1 MHHPKDMAA
10 DLLAKLTRLL
20 RQQRIA
26 LASATTLLVVGT
38 VIGSLFLLTP
48 PGRGEK
54 VVLADF
60 AKGGSLKRFAED
72 LEKKRVIR
80 SQRLFVLYARLGG
93 DASRLQAGTYRF
105 TDGLSPAEII
115 REMARGEV
123 YEQRF
128 ALPEGYSIYQVAELL
143 EGRKL
148 FTRERFLAACSD
160 GKLLTELKLPGKS
173 VEGYLYPSTY
183 GIRPGM
189 DEAATIRAMVGAFRK
204 SVGEMLFK
212 APVPA
217 GLTRHQIVI
226 LASVVEKEAVV
237 AGEQPLIA
245 SVFLNRL
252 RKGMPLQ
259 SDPTAVYGVRAF
271 AGKVRKA
278 DIQRENPYNTYLIK
292 GLPPG
297 PIGNPSASAIKAV
310 LQPATS
316 PYLYFVARND
326 GTHQFSTTLE
336 EHNRAVSRYLKGKQP
351 VAEIRNDNPNIAGRR
366 R

>member
-1 MHHPKDMAA
+1 MDMAA
-10 DLLAKLTRLL
+10 DLLAKLKRLL
-20 RQQRIA
+20 RQHRTA
-26 LASATTLLVVGT
+26 LACAAVLLAFVSVMVV
-38 VIGSLFLLTP
+38 LFLVRP
-48 PGRGEK
+48 PGRGDK
-54 VVLADF
+54 AVLADF
-60 AKGGSLKRFAED
+60 AKGSSLKRFADD
-72 LEKKRVIR
+72 LEKKGVIR
-80 SQRLFVLYARLGG
+80 SPRLFVLYARFKG

-105 TDGLSPAEII
+105 TDGLSPAEIL
-115 REMARGEV
+115 RAMTRGEV

-128 ALPEGYSIYQVAELL
+128 SLPEGYSIYQVAELL

-160 GKLLTELKLPGKS
+160 GRLLAELKLPGKS

-204 SVGEMLFK
+204 SVGEMLSS
-212 APVPA
+212 ATVPD
-217 GLTRHQIVI
+217 GLTRHQVVI

-278 DIQRENPYNTYLIK
+278 DIQRENPYNTYLIR

-297 PIGNPSASAIKAV
+297 PIGNPSAAAIKAV

-316 PYLYFVARND
+316 HYLYFVAKND
-326 GTHQFSTTLE
+326 GTHHFSTTLE
-336 EHNRAVSRYLKGKQP
+336 EHNRAVNRYLKGAKP
-351 VAEIRNDNPNIAGRR
+351 VAVIRSDNPGISGR
-366 R
+366 

>member
-1 MHHPKDMAA
+1 MDMPS
-10 DLLAKLTRLL
+10 DILAKLKDLL
-20 RQQRIA
+20 RRYRNA
-26 LASATTLLVVGT
+26 LAGAAALLAVVS
-38 VIGSLFLLTP
+38 VMVVLFLLTP
-48 PGRGEK
+48 PGSGDK
-54 VVLADF
+54 AVLADF
-60 AKGGSLKRFAED
+60 AKGSSLKRFADD
-72 LEKKRVIR
+72 LEKKGVIR
-80 SQRLFVLYARLGG
+80 SPRLFVLYARFRG

-105 TDGLSPAEII
+105 TDGLSPVEIL

-128 ALPEGYSIYQVAELL
+128 SLPEGYSIYQVAELL

-160 GKLLTELKLPGKS
+160 AKLLAELKLPGKS

-189 DEAATIRAMVGAFRK
+189 DEAATIRAMVEAFRK
-204 SVGEMLFK
+204 SVGEMLSN
-212 APVPA
+212 ATVPDR
-217 GLTRHQIVI
+217 LTRHQVVI

-252 RKGMPLQ
+252 RRGMPLQ

-278 DIQRENPYNTYLIK
+278 DIQRDNPYNTYLIK

-310 LQPATS
+310 LQPAFS
-316 PYLYFVARND
+316 NYLYFVAKND
-326 GTHQFSTTLE
+326 GTHYFSTSLE

-351 VAEIRNDNPNIAGRR
+351 VTEIRRDNPGISGR
-366 R
+366 

>member
-1 MHHPKDMAA
+1 MDMAA
-10 DLLAKLTRLL
+10 DLLAKLKRLL
-20 RQQRIA
+20 RQHRAA
-26 LASATTLLVVGT
+26 LAIGTTLLAIGAAMVV
-38 VIGSLFLLTP
+38 LFLLTP
-48 PGRGEK
+48 PGSGEK

-60 AKGGSLKRFAED
+60 AKGGSLSRFAD
-72 LEKKRVIR
+72 TLEKKGVIR
-80 SQRLFVLYARLGG
+80 SRCLFVLYARLRG
-93 DASRLQAGTYRF
+93 DDSRLRAGTYRF
-105 TDGLSPAEII
+105 TDGLTPAEIL
-115 REMARGEV
+115 REMTRGEV

-128 ALPEGYSIYQVAELL
+128 SLPEGYSIYQVAELL

-160 GKLLTELKLPGKS
+160 GRLLAELKLPGKS

-204 SVGEMLFK
+204 SVGEILSSAT
-212 APVPA
+212 APD
-217 GLTRHQIVI
+217 GLTRHQVVI

-271 AGKVRKA
+271 AGKVV
-278 DIQRENPYNTYLIK
+278 
-292 GLPPG
+292 GLL
-297 PIGNPSASAIKAV
+297 SASPGALGGLRGLAHLAPVLMNLQCWVAPKQFALAKAFEAFDPNGQLSLESNRTALHGV
-310 LQPATS
+310 VDQVIWA
-316 PYLYFVARND
+316 ARKF
-326 GTHQFSTTLE
+326 Q
-336 EHNRAVSRYLKGKQP
+336 A
-351 VAEIRNDNPNIAGRR
+351 
-366 R
+366 